1 MALIKCPEC
10 GKEVSDTIKSCIH
23 CGFELNKES
32 DKTPAEKLEEPVK
45 EEDKTWFC
53 AQEDKE
59 DNLDKAT
66 SSISKILF
74 IVFCAVVL
82 FLFFMF
88 ALIFSG
94 SSSPPENETTTVE
107 ATYDETVAIKND
119 VELIGIFADY
129 IENGITAEEK
139 YNEKRLEISCPGTVT
154 FISKDVV
161 EIKYDGVLVNNSEAE
176 VRATF
181 GSSQIEFLKTI
192 KKDDEI
198 KVTGT
203 FNGFSGIGNIIR
215 LENCTFEAV
224 ED

>member
-10 GKEVSDTIKSCIH
+10 GKEISDTIKSCIH
-23 CGFELNKES
+23 CGFELNKEPEKAS
-32 DKTPAEKLEEPVK
+32 AEKIEDPVK
-45 EEDKTWFC
+45 EEEKTWFC

-59 DNLDKAT
+59 DKIDKAT
-66 SSISKILF
+66 TSVSKIFF
-74 IVFCAVVL
+74 IIFCIIIV

-94 SSSPPENETTTVE
+94 PSSSPEKETTAVE
-107 ATYDETVAIKND
+107 ETYETVTIEND
-119 VELIGIFADY
+119 VDLIGIYADY

-139 YNEKRLEISCPGTVT
+139 YNEKRLEISCPGTVIS
-154 FISKDVV
+154 ISKDVV

-181 GSSQIEFLKTI
+181 SSSQIEFLKTI

-198 KVTGT
+198 RVTGT
-203 FNGFSGIGNIIR
+203 FNGFSGVGNIIR
-215 LENCTFEAV
+215 LENCIFEVV